1 MKNNHENRVYSLIT
15 TIFEFMDTIKHIFFD
30 LDHTLWDFDKNSK
43 LSFQQIFEEQKITLD
58 FDLFIETYE
67 LINLKYW
74 ELYREEKVSK
84 PDLRYGR
91 LKDTFN
97 KLSIDFND
105 ELINLISAD
114 YIEYLP
120 NYNHLI
126 EGTLEL
132 LEYLKEKYQLHIITN
147 GFKEVQFQKL
157 EKSNIK
163 QYFDIIVTSDCV
175 GVKKPNPK
183 VFEYALERVNSPA
196 QDCVMIGDSYEADV
210 MGAFNTGILPIH
222 FDIYNSVK
230 MNGFAKVNSLLEIKQ
245 YL

>member
-1 MKNNHENRVYSLIT
+1 
-15 TIFEFMDTIKHIFFD
+15 MDNIKHIFFD

-43 LSFQQIFEEQKITLD
+43 LSFQQIFKEQNID
-58 FDLFIETYE
+58 FDFELFIETYIP
-67 LINLKYW
+67 INHKYW

-84 PDLRYGR
+84 ADLRYGR

-97 KLSIDFND
+97 TLKFNIDD
-105 ELINLISAD
+105 ELINLIAVD

-120 NYNHLI
+120 KYNHLI
-126 EGTLEL
+126 DGSIDL
-132 LEYLKEKYQLHIITN
+132 LEYLKKKYQLHIITN

-163 QYFDIIVTSDCV
+163 QYFNIIVTSDCV
-175 GVKKPNPK
+175 GVKKPNPR
-183 VFEYALERVNSPA
+183 VFEYALEKVNSPA

-210 MGAFNTGILPIH
+210 LGAFNTGILPIH
-222 FDIYNSVK
+222 FDIYKKTSTNS
-230 MNGFAKVNSLLEIKQ
+230 FAKVNSLMEIKQ